1 MAKYLIYLASGS
13 ARRFGSNKL
22 LFPLEGKPLFLY
34 GLETLAEAAAQREGT
49 TLTVVSRYPVIR
61 AAAEK
66 LGAAAV
72 DSPYSQLGLS
82 HTIRAGLDAL
92 PPLKAE
98 DFVLFAVADQP
109 WLQTPT
115 VLRLMDAARPG
126 VTAGTTVWEGRA
138 GSPTFFSAA
147 LVPRLRRL
155 EGDQGGRVVLRS
167 LGSACVGVPAGSGR
181 ELEDVDWPEQLRE
194 PGRGRLR

>member
-1 MAKYLIYLASGS
+1 MAKHLIYLASGS

-22 LFPLEGKPLFLY
+22 LFPLQGKPLFLY
-34 GLETLAEAAAQREGT
+34 GLETLAEAAARRRDA
-49 TLTVVSRYPVIR
+49 TLTVVSRYPAIR
-61 AAAEK
+61 AEAER

-72 DSPYSQLGLS
+72 DGPRSELGLS
-82 HTIRAGLDAL
+82 HIIRAGLDAL
-92 PPLKAE
+92 PPLEAE
-98 DFVLFAVADQP
+98 DFVFFAVADQP
-109 WLQTPT
+109 WLEAST